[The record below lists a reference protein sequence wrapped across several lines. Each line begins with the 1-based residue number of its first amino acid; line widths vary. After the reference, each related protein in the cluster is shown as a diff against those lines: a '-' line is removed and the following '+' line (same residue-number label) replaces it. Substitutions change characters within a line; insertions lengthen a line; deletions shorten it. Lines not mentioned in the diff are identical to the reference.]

1 MQRSS
6 RHRRDLNLFRVGFT
20 LVELLVVIAIIG
32 LLVALLMPAIQA
44 SRSAARKTS
53 CTNNLKQ
60 IGLAVA
66 NYQSVKQ
73 LFPPSSINDL
83 SDVWTYH
90 ELEPTRPMHSW
101 ATLILGYSEQA
112 PLAEQ
117 MDLKVHALINPNLLA
132 GETRV
137 PIYRCPEYQGV
148 ESVLPRRST
157 GVPRQCAIGNYA
169 AMGASTIGRMWGN
182 ELDPDGAIIPGGE
195 IGPRDITDGLSHTVF
210 IVERRDE
217 LAASIW
223 IDGMT
228 AAVTALP
235 FGYEHPDLALV
246 DQIALNYRPYY
257 IEYLN
262 SPRYALYGPS
272 SMHPGGAYHLFGD
285 GSVHFIKDEIQP
297 TAYVAIS
304 TRADNE
310 VVDDV
315 D

>member
-1 MQRSS
+1 MPRSS
-6 RHRRDLNLFRVGFT
+6 RHRRELNLFRVGFT

-60 IGLAVA
+60 IGVAFA
-66 NYQSVKQ
+66 NYQSAKQ
-73 LFPPSSINDL
+73 LFPPSNINDL
-83 SDVWTYH
+83 SDVWTYY
-90 ELEPTRPMHSW
+90 EMESTRPTHSW
-101 ATLILGYSEQA
+101 ATLILSYIEQA
-112 PLAEQ
+112 PLFDR
-117 MDLKVHALINPNLLA
+117 MDLKVHCLRDPNLLA
-132 GETRV
+132 GTSIIPV
-137 PIYRCPEYQGV
+137 YRCPEYQGV
-148 ESVLPRRST
+148 EFVVPRAYT
-157 GVPRQCAIGNYA
+157 GVLRQCAIGNYA
-169 AMGASTIGRMWGN
+169 AMGASTIGGMWGN
-182 ELDPDGAIIPGGE
+182 QIDPDGAIIPGGE
-195 IGPRDITDGLSHTVF
+195 IGPRDITDGLSHTIF

-235 FGYEHPDLALV
+235 YGGGSPELALE

-285 GSVHFIKDEIQP
+285 GSVRFIKDEIQP
-297 TAYVAIS
+297 TAYVAIA
-304 TRADNE
+304 TRAGNE
-310 VVDDV
+310 VVNDV